1 MPPFGSR
8 PLKLPFPDLLL
19 NPLAQRLL
27 AGDFK
32 PRDTVSVSADASG
45 DLNFTVAEAGQA

>member
-1 MPPFGSR
+1 M
-8 PLKLPFPDLLL
+8 L

-32 PRDTVSVSADASG
+32 PRDTVSVSVTAAG
-45 DLNFTVAEAGQA
+45 DLEFTASEAGQV